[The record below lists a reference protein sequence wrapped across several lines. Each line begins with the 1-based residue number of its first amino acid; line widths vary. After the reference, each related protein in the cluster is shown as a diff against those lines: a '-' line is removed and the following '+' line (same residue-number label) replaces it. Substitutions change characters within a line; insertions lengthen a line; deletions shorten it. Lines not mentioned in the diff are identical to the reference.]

1 MKKNDLITVLIF
13 AAILLTSATLMLE
26 LAIYLFEGE

>member
-13 AAILLTSATLMLE
+13 AAILLISATLMLQ